1 MTDKLLSPLAV
12 LAVVFVGL
20 AFAAVS
26 FFVFVTRGKSEFWT
40 DKKMLLGGVL
50 LSLTSFLGAGC
61 SGCAASNG
69 FASNGFTSPDVAALL
84 PWLKILSKFNP
95 SASGNSLK
103 GQLLLFASLMG
114 VISLRVFGDKKRPQ
128 PPA

>member
-12 LAVVFVGL
+12 VAVVFVGL

-26 FFVFVTRGKSEFWT
+26 FFVFATRGKSEFWT

-61 SGCAASNG
+61 SGCGQVTCYAPANPEPEILCYDVP
-69 FASNGFTSPDVAALL
+69 NPDVESDTTDIQHSDT
-84 PWLKILSKFNP
+84 LKT
-95 SASGNSLK
+95 GE
-103 GQLLLFASLMG
+103 
-114 VISLRVFGDKKRPQ
+114 KK
-128 PPA
+128 